1 MKVTKAQLKKIIKEE
16 LQEEIELQ
24 ELYFPFFGGKLPEE
38 EVVIRRKQL
47 QAIVDAADELD
58 GEAEARFRA
67 SYSGNL
73 ASEEETGSPFLG
85 NQIEAGRLGQ
95 QLQVLRKLMRTRHK
109 KHEAQTAMNIF
120 DHIADHISST
130 LGGIPKEIAAEKAAE
145 SKRKKQ
151 VARDKAEREAREE
164 EERRE
169 REEFEKY
176 RAQARRD
183 RDDPTGTRFGSSRG
197 SSHRVNPGFAGSGNM
212 GYGESLDRGT
222 KMKVTKAQLKE
233 IIKEELARIQQEQNY
248 EDHKITT

>member
-1 MKVTKAQLKKIIKEE
+1 MKLTKTKLKQIIKEE

-58 GEAEARFRA
+58 EEAEARFREY
-67 SYSGNL
+67 YSGNL
-73 ASEEETGSPFLG
+73 ASEEEADSSFLG

-120 DHIADHISST
+120 DHTADHISST
-130 LGGIPKEIAAEKAAE
+130 LGGIPAEIAADKAAE

-164 EERRE
+164 EEQRARAEFERE
-169 REEFEKY
+169 RS
-176 RAQARRD
+176 ASRRD

-212 GYGESLDRGT
+212 GYGESIDKSELETIIREEIN
-222 KMKVTKAQLKE
+222 KILNKE
-233 IIKEELARIQQEQNY
+233 
-248 EDHKITT
+248 